1 MARLEVNGLVE
12 LELSFE
18 EMARLPDDVTDK
30 MLIAGAKV
38 AEKAQRAK
46 GIAYGVY
53 RTGLTLAS
61 ITHDNIRKNKDGKA
75 VNVVFKGTN
84 KDGNR
89 NAEVAFVNE
98 LGKKGQPARPF
109 IRDANEEC
117 ADDVVTAE
125 EQPYNEWL
133 DSL

>member
-1 MARLEVNGLVE
+1 MR
-12 LELSFE
+12 
-18 EMARLPDDVTDK
+18 P
-30 MLIAGAKV
+30 AGGRGWDQ
-38 AEKAQRAK
+38 AQS
-46 GIAYGVY
+46 GVY

-89 NAEVAFVNE
+89 NAEVAYINE
-98 LGKKGQPARPF
+98 FGKKGQPARPF

-117 ADDVVTAE
+117 AEDIVTAE

-133 DSL
+133 ESL

>member
-18 EMARLPDDVTDK
+18 EMARLPDDVKDR
-30 MLIAGAKV
+30 MLIAGAEV
-38 AEKAQRAK
+38 AGKAQRAK
-46 GIAYGVY
+46 GIAYGVH

-61 ITHDNIRKNKDGKA
+61 ITHDSVRTNKDGKSI
-75 VNVVFKGTN
+75 NVIFKGKN

-89 NAEVAFVNE
+89 NAEVAYINE
-98 LGKKGQPARPF
+98 FGKKGQPPRPF

-117 ADDVVTAE
+117 AEDIVTAE
-125 EQPYNEWL
+125 EQTYNEWL

>member
-1 MARLEVNGLVE
+1 MARLEVNGLAE

-30 MLIAGAKV
+30 MLLAGAGV

-61 ITHDNIRKNKDGKA
+61 ITHDKIRKNKDGKS

-84 KDGNR
+84 KNGNR
-89 NAEVAFVNE
+89 NAEIAYINE
-98 LGKKGQPARPF
+98 FGKTRQAARPF

-117 ADDVVTAE
+117 ADAVVTAE